1 MQLTNG
7 IITLKAFELADAENI
22 CLLANNKKI
31 SGNLR
36 DAFPYPYSIEDAYK
50 HIKNS
55 AKDPLQNFCI
65 SYQGKA
71 IGSIGV
77 FPQQDVYRFSAELG
91 YWIGEPYWGKGL
103 TVMAVNLI
111 VPYGFEILKMKRIYA
126 DIFSG
131 NPNSMRVLEKCGF
144 THEGTFKDSVYK
156 NGEFLDSQRYAKTC

>member
-7 IITLKAFELADAENI
+7 IITLRAFETADAENI

-36 DAFPYPYSIEDAYK
+36 DVFPSPYSIEDAYR
-50 HIKNS
+50 HVKNS
-55 AKDPLQNFCI
+55 TKDPIQNFCI

-71 IGSIGV
+71 VGSIGL
-77 FPQQDVYRFSAELG
+77 FPQQDVYRYSAELG

-103 TVMAVNLI
+103 MVMAVNLI
-111 VPYGFEILKMKRIYA
+111 VPYGFEVLKMKRIYA
-126 DIFSG
+126 DVFSG

-144 THEGTFKDSVYK
+144 INEGTFKDSVFK
-156 NGEFLDSQRYAKTC
+156 DGKFLDSKRYAKTC